1 MRVLLA
7 DDHRLVR
14 AGIRSL
20 LEAIEGIEVV
30 GEADSSEQAL
40 QLLSEA
46 RPDLL
51 LTDIAMAGMNGLELL
66 RLARAELPALR
77 VIVLSM
83 HASNDYV
90 SEALRA
96 GASGYLL
103 KDAAASELRGAIE
116 TVTSGGTYL
125 SPVLSARL
133 IESAGGKLSSPLAA
147 LTPRQIEILRGIAA
161 GQSTKEIAFRLEIS
175 VKTVETHRA
184 QIMERLGIRDVA
196 GLTRFALRMGLVSS
210 E

>member
-20 LEAIEGIEVV
+20 LEAIDGIEVV
-30 GEADSSEQAL
+30 GEADSAEQAL
-40 QLLSEA
+40 QLLSQSQPE
-46 RPDLL
+46 LL
-51 LTDIAMAGMNGLELL
+51 LTDIAMAGINGLELL
-66 RLARAELPALR
+66 RRARAELPALR

-116 TVTSGGTYL
+116 TVTGGGTYL

-133 IESAGGKLSSPLAA
+133 IESAGGKVSSPLAA

>member
-1 MRVLLA
+1 MRVVLA

-20 LEAIEGIEVV
+20 LEGLDGVSVV
-30 GEADSSEQAL
+30 GEADNAEDALRLLAETQA
-40 QLLSEA
+40 
-46 RPDLL
+46 DLL
-51 LTDIAMAGMNGLELL
+51 LTDIAMAGINGLELL
-66 RLARAELPALR
+66 RRARAVHPALR

-96 GASGYLL
+96 GATGYLL
-103 KDAAASELRGAIE
+103 KDAAAGELRGAVE
-116 TVTSGGTYL
+116 AVAAGGTYL
-125 SPVLSARL
+125 SPALSARL
-133 IESAGGKLSSPLAA
+133 IESTGGKLSSPLEA

-161 GQSTKEIAFRLEIS
+161 GQTTKEIAWQLSIS

-210 E
+210 D